1 MFPILFTIGL
11 LKCIYLS
18 LFQHDPEQW
27 RVVFF
32 IAAGFYLVG
41 NSLYVIFGKANVQP
55 WNDPPAKPR
64 RNSTP
69 QVESQH

>member
-1 MFPILFTIGL
+1 MIALTNPQSPATF
-11 LKCIYLS
+11 
-18 LFQHDPEQW
+18 FQHDPEQW
-27 RVVFF
+27 RIVFF

-41 NSLYVIFGKANVQP
+41 NTLYVIFGRANVQP